1 MEADNLFRVPGPHQ
15 HPNSPS
21 RRQRWGI
28 TRRQVR
34 RAKMARPTL
43 LAGALPPSLRDLRP
57 SLTVLDLYTSGIASV
72 PTEIAPLTGLQDLT
86 LAFNLNGLTGFFN
99 GDSPSDS
106 GPSTRRA
113 TAPCPGT
120 WATTRTR
127 TASAAPK
134 SGLAPPAAP
143 LTNAV
148 HRDAT
153 PGDVFSSFGGKNL
166 AADQAQ
172 LVSATKSPNSLFT
185 QNKPRK
191 QASQPANHRRPQP
204 CCRPVQIKTPTCRPG
219 PTLPRTNFA
228 WS

>member
-21 RRQRWGI
+21 RRHRWGL
-28 TRRQVR
+28 TRRHVR
-34 RAKMARPTL
+34 RADMARPTL

-57 SLTVLDLYTSGIASV
+57 SLTVLDLYTNGIASV

-86 LAFNLNGLTGFFN
+86 LALNLNGLTDFPMGTPHWVPDLRPVALLSCP
-99 GDSPSDS
+99 G
-106 GPSTRRA
+106 T
-113 TAPCPGT
+113 CPGT

-148 HRDAT
+148 HRHPT
-153 PGDVFSSFGGKNL
+153 PGDVFSSFDGKNL
-166 AADQAQ
+166 AAD
-172 LVSATKSPNSLFT
+172 
-185 QNKPRK
+185 
-191 QASQPANHRRPQP
+191 
-204 CCRPVQIKTPTCRPG
+204 
-219 PTLPRTNFA
+219 
-228 WS
+228 